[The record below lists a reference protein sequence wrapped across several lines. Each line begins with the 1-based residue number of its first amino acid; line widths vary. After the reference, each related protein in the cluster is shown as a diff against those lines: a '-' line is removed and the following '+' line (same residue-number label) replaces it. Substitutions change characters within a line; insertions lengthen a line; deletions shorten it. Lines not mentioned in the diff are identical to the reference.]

1 VSRRAKAAA
10 LLLAAAA
17 LSACNPFSR
26 SFHIKGEITL
36 ASRLLHSAPRE
47 NSVLFVVAK
56 NLGGMPVA
64 IKRIVNPQF
73 PVPYELTAD
82 DLLVPGYRPTDSL
95 RLEVEWNTH
104 GDVGNPRKGDL
115 FGSSP
120 DPVSPRESDVHIV
133 IDKQL

>member
-1 VSRRAKAAA
+1 MRRRAAA
-10 LLLAAAA
+10 LALLAAALA
-17 LSACNPFSR
+17 ACNPFFR
-26 SFHIKGEITL
+26 SFHISGEITL
-36 ASRLLHSAPRE
+36 ASRLLRSAPRE

-82 DLLVPGYRPTDSL
+82 DLLVPGFRPTEPM

-104 GDVGNPRKGDL
+104 GDVGNPRKGDHVAAD
-115 FGSSP
+115 P
-120 DPVSPRESDVHIV
+120 DPVSPRESGVHIV